1 MSSKKPELETFL
13 NDLVRIGVRELQ
25 QALGLASDQLEAAMR
40 KVADAVCVEYARSE
54 IYVPV
59 AYDPRNEE
67 IWRKYGES
75 SRTARAFSPDRIAEL
90 ATEYGLT
97 TRQVYGIIALKRA
110 ADVAARQQTLPG
122 LEDE

>member
-13 NDLVRIGVRELQ
+13 NDLVRIGVREL
-25 QALGLASDQLEAAMR
+25 EAALNLAPEQLAGPMR
-40 KVADAVCVEYARSE
+40 KVADAVCVEYARRE
-54 IYVPV
+54 IYVPA

-75 SRTARAFSPDRIAEL
+75 SRAARAFSPDRITEL

-122 LEDE
+122 LEGE